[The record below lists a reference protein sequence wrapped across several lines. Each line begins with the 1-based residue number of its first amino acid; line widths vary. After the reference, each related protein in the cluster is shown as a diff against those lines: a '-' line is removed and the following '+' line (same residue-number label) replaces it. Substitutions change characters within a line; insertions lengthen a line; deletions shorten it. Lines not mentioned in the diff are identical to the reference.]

1 MAYGYGNEA
10 KEPKGVEKREMEG
23 KKAPAMPK
31 PGKSSMEYSG
41 GKSSEA
47 VCYTH
52 GRKSHQK

>member
-1 MAYGYGNEA
+1 MAYGFGEEA
-10 KEPKGVEKREMEG
+10 KEPAGVEKRE
-23 KKAPAMPK
+23 KAMPKGAPMPK

-41 GKSSEA
+41 GKSSES

>member
-1 MAYGYGNEA
+1 MAYGYGESA

-23 KKAPAMPK
+23 KKAAPMPK

-41 GKSSEA
+41 GKSSEK

-52 GRKSHQK
+52 GRKSQQ

>member
-1 MAYGYGNEA
+1 MAYGQGSEA
-10 KEPKGVEKREMEG
+10 KEPKGVDKRETEG
-23 KKAPAMPK
+23 KKAAPMPK